1 MRRHPQGDKYLN
13 DVRLGG
19 VMKTENVNREDGERG
34 IVMDPDEDFD
44 PDRAFVGLKAMG
56 EKYRPMQTTGYKP
69 DKYARDTKETVVLV
83 TVPVQVSIRAY
94 RQINK
99 FLAEVGLD
107 ADMQGDTEEA
117 EFDYSDILEEG
128 PPNEGE
134 RPDIAT
140 DGGDG
145 E

>member
-1 MRRHPQGDKYLN
+1 V
-13 DVRLGG
+13 DVS
-19 VMKTENVNREDGERG
+19 V
-34 IVMDPDEDFD
+34 
-44 PDRAFVGLKAMG
+44 
-56 EKYRPMQTTGYKP
+56 
-69 DKYARDTKETVVLV
+69 
-83 TVPVQVSIRAY
+83 RAY

-107 ADMQGDTEEA
+107 ADMEGDTEEA

-128 PPNEGE
+128 PPKEGDE
-134 RPDIAT
+134 PEIAT